1 LDAPQLSSIANQARE
16 FLMGLWS
23 LYFFVKL
30 ALHVGGYIDFNVGM
44 NLALAL
50 IAALRPKNTQQRFAK
65 NLVVAPLAVMLL
77 YHDSWLPPFA
87 RLLAQ
92 AQNLAGFSLSYLVEL
107 LGRFFNIKVL
117 AQLAALVGAYLL
129 LRRKLRMSTFAILGI
144 LAVAVVPS
152 RNQTAAGPIAPI
164 VSSGTATANTA
175 APDARNLRPE
185 ALNALLSE
193 FYRQQSSRAVRMQSL
208 GEEATPFDIVLLH
221 ICSLSW
227 DDLAAAQMLDAPLL
241 KRFDLLFT
249 AFNSGASYSGPAAIR
264 LLRGTCG
271 QSEHKELYGTP
282 AAGCLLID
290 GLQEAGFE
298 PHWLM
303 NHDGHFGNFFA
314 DVQERGGLKVN
325 PENNAGAAVAQHSF
339 DGSPIYD
346 DYSVLSRWWAKREA
360 NNARHVV
367 LYYNTVSLHDGNR
380 VDGATTLSTTAS
392 FHLRAERLMAGVGK
406 FLDDLQRS
414 GRHVVVVLVPEH
426 GAAVRGDRKQISGLR
441 EIPTPAIT
449 QVPVGIAMINRRR
462 GAAAQQTIGTPS
474 SFLALTELLS
484 RFIANDPFA
493 ESGTSFVSLTQD
505 LPQTESV
512 SENEGTVVMR
522 IGKQYMMRTPD
533 GEWSPWESGS

>member
-1 LDAPQLSSIANQARE
+1 V
-16 FLMGLWS
+16 GLWS

-30 ALHVGGYIDFNVGM
+30 ALYAGGYIDFHVWL

-50 IAALRPKNTQQRFAK
+50 IAALRPKNAQQRFAK

-77 YHDSWLPPFA
+77 YYDSWLPPFT

-92 AQNLAGFSLSYLVEL
+92 AQNLAGFSLPYLIEL

-117 AQLAALVGAYLL
+117 AQLAALLAAYLL

-144 LAVAVVPS
+144 LAAAVVPS
-152 RNQTAAGPIAPI
+152 RNQSAAVPIAPI
-164 VSSGTATANTA
+164 AAGGSMAVANVVST
-175 APDARNLRPE
+175 DARNLRPE
-185 ALNALLSE
+185 ALNALLTE
-193 FYRQQSSRAVRMQSL
+193 FYREQSSRAVRFQPL
-208 GEEATPFDIVLLH
+208 GAEATPFDIVLLH

-227 DDLAAAQMLDAPLL
+227 DDLAAAKMQDAPIL
-241 KRFDLLFT
+241 KRFDLLLT

-271 QSEHKELYGTP
+271 QTEHKELYGTP

-303 NHDGHFGNFFA
+303 NHDGHFGNFFS
-314 DVQERGGLKVN
+314 DVHGLGGMSVN
-325 PENNAGAAVAQHSF
+325 PESNAGAAVGQHSF

-346 DYSVLSRWWAKREA
+346 DYSVLSRWWAKRQA
-360 NNARHVV
+360 SDARHVV

-380 VDGATTLSTTAS
+380 VDGAATLSTTAS
-392 FHLRAERLMAGVGK
+392 FHLRAERLMTGLAK

-441 EIPTPAIT
+441 EIPTPGIT
-449 QVPVGIAMINRRR
+449 QVPVGIMLINRQRD
-462 GAAAQQTIGTPS
+462 AAAQQTIGTPTS
-474 SFLALTELLS
+474 YLALTELLS

-493 ESGTSFVSLTQD
+493 NSGTSFASLTQD

-512 SENEGTVVMR
+512 AENEGTVVMR
-522 IGKQYMMRTPD
+522 IGKQYMLRTPD
-533 GEWSPWESGS
+533 GEWSPWETGT